1 MRARKID
8 DSRLITLKN
17 EGRLQKDIAKILGV
31 SEPAITKRLKRLFP
45 ERYEPP
51 RSLEVLTDKEQ
62 RFAIGKAS
70 GRTATEAALNA
81 FECSSRQS
89 AKAIGCQLMG
99 KPEVQEAI
107 TDLMDQVGLTKRY
120 RIAKL
125 KRHVDNKVD
134 PHVSLKA
141 LDQSFRLDG
150 SYAPTG
156 SEGPTVSYTK
166 VDINLY
172 SSDLNRRNKED

>member
-1 MRARKID
+1 MNSRKID

-31 SEPAITKRLKRLFP
+31 SEPAITKRIKKLFP

-51 RSLEVLTDKEQ
+51 KSLEVLTDKEQ
-62 RFAIGKAS
+62 RFAIERAA

-81 FECSSRQS
+81 FDCSSRQS
-89 AKAIGCQLMG
+89 AKVIGSQLMG

-107 TDLMDQVGLTKRY
+107 SDLMDQAGLTRRY
-120 RIAKL
+120 QIAKL
-125 KRHVDNKVD
+125 KKHVDNELD

-141 LDQSFRLDG
+141 LDQSWKLDG
-150 SYAPTG
+150 SYGPG
-156 SEGPTVSYTK
+156 SEGPTVNYTE
-166 VDINLY
+166 INIALF
-172 SSDLNRRNKED
+172 KT